1 MGDKLHRRE
10 GNNPDR
16 LLRSLNCAQ
25 CERKLEYCDSRDVG
39 LEAAIIS
46 KVRNSLLVEESCA
59 DNERDLSVMPKQ
71 RVLSSVEW
79 PVPRERSIS
88 SVTFLY
94 QQSDDKTMNGWP
106 LKGG

>member
-16 LLRSLNCAQ
+16 LLRSLKHAQ
-25 CERKLEYCDSRDVG
+25 CERKLDSCDSQDVG
-39 LEAAIIS
+39 LEAATIS

-59 DNERDLSVMPKQ
+59 DNERDLSVIPKQ

-79 PVPRERSIS
+79 PVPREFSEP
-88 SVTFLY
+88 TA
-94 QQSDDKTMNGWP
+94 
-106 LKGG
+106 